1 VIKEMTIRN
10 IVIPKM
16 IKINNKE
23 EITIEEIKLD
33 EIIIDVTTTYEF
45 VMRVIHKILEETSND
60 EKTINKNIDNIY
72 NMFEYL
78 TKYKLISIKEK
89 IKLQLSSY
97 DENDKNIIEQNIQ
110 LQNYI
115 IHYIIR
121 NEKEYF
127 KSEYFE
133 NDEHI

>member
-1 VIKEMTIRN
+1 MTIRN

>member
-1 VIKEMTIRN
+1 
-10 IVIPKM
+10 
-16 IKINNKE
+16 
-23 EITIEEIKLD
+23 
-33 EIIIDVTTTYEF
+33 
-45 VMRVIHKILEETSND
+45 MRVIHKILEETSND
-60 EKTINKNIDNIY
+60 EETINKNIDNIY